1 MCYSENIKVVDGD
14 IEINKILFNKK
25 QKENS
30 LIMDIVTKD
39 LYDKWNKNKNRL
51 DKFILSF

>member
-1 MCYSENIKVVDGD
+1 LCYSENIKVVDGD

-39 LYDKWNKNKNRL
+39 LYDK
-51 DKFILSF
+51 